1 MKVINKYI
9 SVSDKAVNEAGEIYI
24 YGDICDEKWFD
35 EDVTPK
41 EIRDSL
47 NALGN
52 LKSVDIHLNSYGGS
66 CIAGNAIIN
75 ILDSYRRKNNATLNV
90 YIEGIA
96 ASMGSGI
103 ASVGDKVYMAEN
115 SLYMVHL
122 PSTIAMGNKDDLEKT
137 ITILEKTE
145 ETLLSN
151 YMRRFKG
158 TEDELKSLM
167 EQETWLTANEAVEWG
182 FADEVIFG
190 VKVAASAKGIR
201 IGNQVFE
208 NKVADMIKNKY
219 PNINLE
225 KEEHGLTYDEKLG
238 EYGITQDV
246 FDTMNLESDKV
257 MEIVNRVKDSVQ
269 PEPVEQFMDKENAIS
284 ELGVEDITAEEV
296 LNYAKAGM
304 HPVDTTELE
313 KKAKDYDKVV
323 SDAKASALKSAMKA
337 QGDSYNETRMKK
349 YLDVLD
355 YAEIVEQDKAWQEE
369 ARVNLNAGKRVSARQ
384 DYKPAPKEDNIEDVK
399 DEEEI
404 KIEDVID
411 EKGELI

>member
-75 ILDSYRRKNNATLNV
+75 ILDSYRRKNNATINV

-158 TEDELKSLM
+158 TEDELKQM
-167 EQETWLTANEAVEWG
+167 MQDETWLDANEALEYG
-182 FADEVIFG
+182 FADEVISG

-257 MEIVNRVKDSVQ
+257 MEIVNHIKDAVK
-269 PEPVEQFMDKENAIS
+269 PEPVEQFVNKENALA

-304 HPVDTTELE
+304 HPVDTTEIE
-313 KKAKDYDKVV
+313 KKAKDYDKIV
-323 SDAKASALKSAMKA
+323 SDAKASALTNAFKA
-337 QGDSYNETRMKK
+337 QGDSYNESRMKK
-349 YLDVLD
+349 YLDVLTYD
-355 YAEIVEQDKAWQEE
+355 EIVEQDKAWQDE
-369 ARVNLNAGKRVSARQ
+369 AKKSLNAGRRVSQAQ
-384 DYKPAPKEDNIEDVK
+384 SVHNDGNEKSNDIKDY
-399 DEEEI
+399 EI
-404 KIEDVID
+404 FNN
-411 EKGELI
+411 